1 MGSAVN
7 FDKLCRICTVELPD
21 GVLIFSEIGKKLCL
35 EAKLKK
41 YLHISVSS
49 DDNLPKVLCMNCCK
63 KLDSIHKF
71 ASMAVKMQD
80 KLRLLLETGATGDI
94 REHSI
99 LHSILSKGSETECE
113 VTELEVRV
121 DPMLF
126 LCAFE
131 DGSSDG
137 EDLLNCDD
145 SSLSPTDP
153 SIKIEESSCTAPPPS
168 SPTPSSPA
176 SPPCGVVAASP
187 TSLVSSPNSP
197 RTPDSLS
204 PRQNSSPPP
213 ALPPSSASEKE
224 TKPYRC
230 SVCARSFFNEI
241 GLQNHLWSHLPADS
255 RRVLGAAANGLPQR
269 VAPVYS
275 SRGVLHTNT
284 AAAAAA
290 AAAAVAGVGGLRFA
304 CPICGKK
311 ISTKGN
317 LKVHLETHRPKG
329 KYGCDICGRVFKT
342 QSNLCRHKDYHG
354 GVQFPCGVCGR
365 VYPTNSTLRA
375 HSITHSDL
383 RPHACPLCDKTF
395 KRNQDL
401 KFHINQH
408 TGARPYQCPYCPK
421 AFASSGNCF
430 SHRKRMHPQEVE
442 RDRERAAQLMR

>member
-1 MGSAVN
+1 M
-7 FDKLCRICTVELPD
+7 
-21 GVLIFSEIGKKLCL
+21 
-35 EAKLKK
+35 KLK
-41 YLHISVSS
+41 VSS
-49 DDNLPKVLCMNCCK
+49 EDNLPKILCMNCCK

-80 KLRLLLETGATGDI
+80 KLKMLVETGSVEDMK
-94 REHSI
+94 EHSI
-99 LHSILSKGSETECE
+99 LHSILSKGPESECE
-113 VTELEVRV
+113 VTEVEVRV

-126 LCAFE
+126 LCALE

-137 EDLLNCDD
+137 EDNSNSNETATQPSAEPPVKMEPAESGSS
-145 SSLSPTDP
+145 SSLPAS
-153 SIKIEESSCTAPPPS
+153 EESITAS
-168 SPTPSSPA
+168 T
-176 SPPCGVVAASP
+176 
-187 TSLVSSPNSP
+187 
-197 RTPDSLS
+197 
-204 PRQNSSPPP
+204 
-213 ALPPSSASEKE
+213 SSASTSSVPTRTVSAVVSTATTAPVNTAASTVSAVPSPVILRQTSPQPPMPEKE
-224 TKPYRC
+224 TKPYIC
-230 SVCARSFFNEI
+230 SVCSRGFYNEI
-241 GLQNHLWSHLPADS
+241 GLQNHLWSHLPQD
-255 RRVLGAAANGLPQR
+255 RRVLSNTVGNNLERQ
-269 VAPVYS
+269 APVYS

-284 AAAAAA
+284 A
-290 AAAAVAGVGGLRFA
+290 VTSVMRFV

-342 QSNLCRHKDYHG
+342 QSNLYRHKDYHG

-401 KFHINQH
+401 K
-408 TGARPYQCPYCPK
+408 CPYCPK

-442 RDRERAAQLMR
+442 RDRERAAQLMRFENKMNIVYVKMKILAAVEW